1 MNGLT
6 SSEMRRLGEI
16 RELAKRD
23 IPRAKIEA
31 SRWLRDGGARR
42 RVIRRV
48 ACRTIYGL
56 HAHFKPPPG

>member
-6 SSEMRRLGEI
+6 SSEQRRLDEI
-16 RELAKRD
+16 RTLAERD
-23 IPRAKIEA
+23 LARAKIEA

-48 ACRTIYGL
+48 ACRTIHGL
-56 HAHFKPPPG
+56 HAHFKPPM